1 MPTDSI
7 YDKKLH
13 ALEDIVEDKEILLE
27 SLREKC
33 IYEKV
38 LNKDDS
44 MVLRKWYNFMALF
57 S

>member
-1 MPTDSI
+1 VPTDSI

-44 MVLRKWYNFMALF
+44 MVLRKWYNYMALF

>member
-44 MVLRKWYNFMALF
+44 MVLRKWYNYMALF